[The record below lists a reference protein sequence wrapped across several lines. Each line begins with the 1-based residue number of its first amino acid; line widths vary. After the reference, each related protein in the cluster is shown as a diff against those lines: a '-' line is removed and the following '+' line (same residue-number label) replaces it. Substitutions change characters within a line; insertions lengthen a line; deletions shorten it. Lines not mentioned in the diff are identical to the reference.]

1 MQELFKWVL
10 AGGILLQSEG
20 SIASVWEK
28 PYEALKVSVPAI
40 LYLMQNN
47 LQYLA
52 VGHLDAATYAATYQS
67 KIIWVG
73 ILSVVILG
81 SQLSIL
87 KWCGLV
93 LLTVGV
99 ILIQIGGYMSDAV
112 TAESSASYEARMSGV
127 VYVLSAAVCSS
138 LAGVYFEKILK
149 SVEISVWA
157 RNFQLAGYSVIT
169 GFVGL
174 YTSSDRDMVLE
185 RGLLVGFTEY
195 TWACILMNSFG
206 GLLVG
211 NVIKYADSI
220 QKDIAIGLSIIF
232 SSFASVFLFEFEIN
246 RLFVAGMSAVM
257 YAVLL
262 YGEKVHG
269 WHIHSSATYYVC
281 EFICHYNITSRWIA
295 AGP

>member
-1 MQELFKWVL
+1 
-10 AGGILLQSEG
+10 
-20 SIASVWEK
+20 
-28 PYEALKVSVPAI
+28 
-40 LYLMQNN
+40 MQNN

-73 ILSVVILG
+73 MLSVVILG

-127 VYVLSAAVCSS
+127 TYVLSAAVCSS

-169 GFVGL
+169 GFIGL

-232 SSFASVFLFEFEIN
+232 SSFASVFLFDFEIN
-246 RLFVAGMSAVM
+246 RLFVAGLSIVM

-262 YGEKVHG
+262 YGEKVHD
-269 WHIHSSATYYVC
+269 WHIHSSATYHVC
-281 EFICHYNITSRWIA
+281 ELLCHYNIIPRWIA